1 MTKEEAKIK
10 IEKLSIELERHNYL
24 YYVLSQP
31 QISDYEFDMMMK
43 ELQALEEQF
52 PEFAYPNSPAKRVG
66 GDITKIF
73 ETVYHRYPMMS
84 LDNSYSKEEIVDF
97 EKRIHK
103 LIYSPVEYVCEL
115 KYDGVAISLHYKNG
129 NFVRGITRGDGIRGD
144 DITTNIKTIRS
155 IPLKLRGDF
164 PDDFEIRGEIFMP
177 RSAFEKLNKE
187 KEEAGESLLANPR
200 NTTSGTLKMQ
210 DSSVVARR
218 RLDSFLY
225 SIAGEKLPFGNHYD
239 NMVKAA
245 EWGFK
250 IPDPQKN
257 YITRCRSIDEI
268 MDFIE
273 YWDKHRHQ
281 LPFDI
286 DGVVIKVNSFLQ
298 QEQLGYTSKSPRW
311 AIAYK
316 YKAEQA
322 VTILERVTY
331 QVGRTGAIT
340 PVANLRPVLLAGTI
354 VKRASLYN
362 ADQIEKLDLHE
373 HDTVFVEKGGEI
385 IPKIT
390 GIDKT
395 KREPHSKQIHYAQN
409 CPECGTPLVRNEDEA
424 LHYCPNEE
432 GCPTQIKGKIA
443 HFAGR
448 KAMDINNLGE
458 ETVELLY
465 ENGLVKNIA
474 DIYSLRKEQLLTLER
489 IAEKSAQNL
498 ITGIEE
504 SKKIPFE
511 RVLFALGIRHV
522 GATVAKKLAHY
533 FKNIDALMIASE
545 QQLMEVGEIGEVI
558 AKSVAEYFKSEKN
571 RQAVERLRQAGLNFE
586 LSEEKLKNATD
597 KLKGLNFV
605 VSGVFEKFSRDE
617 LKNAI
622 EQHGGKCAGSVS
634 GKTNYIIAGEGMGPE
649 KKKKAEK
656 LGVKIISESDFIK
669 MIEDTTKG

>member
-1 MTKEEAKIK
+1 MTKEEAKNR
-10 IEKLSIELERHNYL
+10 IEKLSGELEHHNYL
-24 YYVLSQP
+24 YYVLSKP
-31 QISDYEFDMMMK
+31 EISDYQFDMMMK

-66 GDITKIF
+66 GDITRIF
-73 ETVYHRYPMMS
+73 ETVHHRYPMMS
-84 LDNSYSKEEIVDF
+84 LDNSYSKEEIIDF

-103 LIYSPVEYVCEL
+103 LIHAPVEYVCEL

-129 NFVRGITRGDGIRGD
+129 SFVRGITRGDGIKGD

-200 NTTSGTLKMQ
+200 NTASGTLKMQ
-210 DSSVVARR
+210 DSAVVAKR

-225 SIAGEKLPFGNHYD
+225 SIAGEKLPFASHYD
-239 NMVKAA
+239 NMIKAA

-250 IPDPQKN
+250 IPDPEKK
-257 YITRCRSIDEI
+257 YIIKCRTIDEI
-268 MDFIE
+268 MGFIE

-286 DGVVIKVNSFLQ
+286 DGIVIKVNSYLQ

-311 AIAYK
+311 AMAYK

-322 VTILERVTY
+322 VTVLEKVTY
-331 QVGRTGAIT
+331 QVGRTGAVT
-340 PVANLRPVLLAGTI
+340 PVANLRPVLLAGTM

-362 ADQIEKLDLHE
+362 ADQVEKLDLHE

-395 KREPHSKQIHYAQN
+395 KREPHSRKIHYIED
-409 CPECGTPLVRNEDEA
+409 CPECGTPLVRSEDEA
-424 LHYCPNEE
+424 MHYCPNEE
-432 GCPTQIKGKIA
+432 GCPTQIKGKIV
-443 HFAGR
+443 HFSGR

-465 ENGLVKNIA
+465 ENGLVRNIA
-474 DIYSLRKEQLLTLER
+474 DIYSLQKNQLLSLER
-489 IAEKSAQNL
+489 MAEKSAQNL
-498 ITGIEE
+498 ISGIEE
-504 SKKIPFE
+504 SKKNPFE

-533 FKNIDALMIASE
+533 FKNIEALMSASE
-545 QQLMEVGEIGEVI
+545 QQLTEVGEIGGVI
-558 AKSVAEYFKSEKN
+558 AHSVTEYFKREKN
-571 RQAVERLRQAGLNFE
+571 RQVVERLKQAGLKFE
-586 LSEEKLKNATD
+586 LSEETLKNVTD
-597 KLKGLNFV
+597 KLKGLSFV

-617 LKNAI
+617 LKNVI
-622 EQHGGKCAGSVS
+622 GQHGGKSVGSVS
-634 GKTNYIIAGEGMGPE
+634 GKTNYLIAGVGMGPE
-649 KKKKAEK
+649 KRKKAEK
-656 LGVKIISESDFIK
+656 LGVKIISEDDFIK
-669 MIEDTTKG
+669 MIENTVKE